1 MNNLI
6 KTFKKDNDISFNK
19 IKFSNSYIV
28 QYDEFGKSIVDKIIN
43 SPIPNKKIIIGPLYN
58 IEQDL
63 EINKLT
69 SSYPYI
75 KKLVASKIAHINT
88 VELDRNFDI
97 NNALICSSGVIST
110 EQLIKNMNITS
121 REDKCLVYFKKRE
134 KKDLDALLDFL
145 KTKNQKYEL
154 FEYGKYNNR
163 QLKESAKKCS
173 FGIIMSRPET
183 QGFGIQEIIACNL
196 PVIVWDKTVNHYE
209 HLKLSGTTVTSW
221 DNNCGE
227 IVYELHELKKIID
240 SFKNNLNLYNPGS
253 HILNNLTFEKFNE
266 NLKGLF
272 KSQI

>member
-1 MNNLI
+1 M
-6 KTFKKDNDISFNK
+6 
-19 IKFSNSYIV
+19 
-28 QYDEFGKSIVDKIIN
+28 
-43 SPIPNKKIIIGPLYN
+43 
-58 IEQDL
+58 
-63 EINKLT
+63 
-69 SSYPYI
+69 
-75 KKLVASKIAHINT
+75 
-88 VELDRNFDI
+88 
-97 NNALICSSGVIST
+97 
-110 EQLIKNMNITS
+110 
-121 REDKCLVYFKKRE
+121 
-134 KKDLDALLDFL
+134 
-145 KTKNQKYEL
+145 

-209 HLKLSGTTVTSW
+209 HLKLSGTTVTSC